1 MRANLRLAVRR
12 AARASGTAAL
22 LLPALCAAQSG
33 GQLAYGEASFGERVY
48 LGAAGGFAFHDL
60 SCPRYVDCDRN
71 AVAARGALGIAVQPG
86 LAVEGLVL
94 SFGKTR
100 SREAG
105 FEIANSVLL
114 GGVAAV
120 ALVEYGGGI
129 VGKARL
135 GLGGVRTH
143 TQRRA
148 IGSNAA
154 ASGSGVSWQPAV
166 YAGFSLGLAVTRNLL
181 IELHY
186 DATSADYVYREG
198 RADAL
203 TAGLSLRF

>member
-1 MRANLRLAVRR
+1 
-12 AARASGTAAL
+12 
-22 LLPALCAAQSG
+22 
-33 GQLAYGEASFGERVY
+33 
-48 LGAAGGFAFHDL
+48 
-60 SCPRYVDCDRN
+60 
-71 AVAARGALGIAVQPG
+71 
-86 LAVEGLVL
+86 VL

-105 FEIANSVLL
+105 FETETAVLL
-114 GGVAAV
+114 GGIGAV
-120 ALVEYGGGI
+120 ALVEYGGGV

-135 GLGGVRTH
+135 GLGGVRTD

-148 IGSNAA
+148 IGSSSSTMAA
-154 ASGSGVSWQPAV
+154 AGSGATWQPAV
-166 YAGFSLGLAVTRNLL
+166 YAGISLGLAVTRNLV

-198 RADAL
+198 RADAF

>member
-1 MRANLRLAVRR
+1 MSARLRR
-12 AARASGTAAL
+12 AAALAAAL
-22 LLPALCAAQSG
+22 VPALCAAQSPARMA
-33 GQLAYGEASFGERVY
+33 AYGERVY

-71 AVAARGALGIAVQPG
+71 AVAARGALGIVVQPG
-86 LAVEGLVL
+86 LAVEGLAL
-94 SFGKTR
+94 SFGRTR

-105 FEIANSVLL
+105 FETENSVLL
-114 GGVAAV
+114 AGIGAA

-129 VGKARL
+129 TGKARL
-135 GLGGVRTH
+135 GLGAVRTN

-148 IGSNAA
+148 IGSHVA
-154 ASGSGVSWQPAV
+154 ASDSGVSWQPAV
-166 YAGFSLGLAVTRNLL
+166 YAGFSLGLAVTRYLV

>member
-1 MRANLRLAVRR
+1 MNVRALC
-12 AARASGTAAL
+12 AALLAAL
-22 LLPALCAAQSG
+22 LLPALCAAQPIGRRVYVESS
-33 GQLAYGEASFGERVY
+33 YDERVY
-48 LGAAGGFAFHDL
+48 FGAAGGFAFHDL

-71 AVAARGALGIAVQPG
+71 AAAARGALGIVVQPG

-105 FEIANSVLL
+105 FDTESTVLL
-114 GGVAAV
+114 GGVGAV
-120 ALVEYGGGI
+120 ALVEYGGGVI
-129 VGKARL
+129 GKARL
-135 GLGGVRTH
+135 GLGGVRTD

-148 IGSNAA
+148 LGSNTAGSNTAA
-154 ASGSGVSWQPAV
+154 GGSGVNWEPAV
-166 YAGFSLGLAVTRNLL
+166 YAGLSLGLAVTRNFL

-186 DATSADYVYREG
+186 DATSADFAYRRG